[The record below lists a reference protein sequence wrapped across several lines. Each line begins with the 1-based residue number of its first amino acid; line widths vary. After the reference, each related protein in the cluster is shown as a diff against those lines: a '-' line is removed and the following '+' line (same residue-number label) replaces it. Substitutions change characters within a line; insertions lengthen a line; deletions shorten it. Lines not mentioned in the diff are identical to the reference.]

1 MNLQVEIERHS
12 GFCGGVIRAISRA
25 EKFLAEHPGETLYSL
40 GAIVHNEAELRR
52 LGEKGLVTIDKSG
65 LMNIPTPSSETL
77 LIRAHGEPP
86 QTYSLA
92 SKLGMT
98 VIDCTCPVVLKL
110 QKSIREAY
118 ERVKP
123 AGGQIII
130 FGKIGHA
137 EVLGLLGQVGGDA
150 IVIENIGMLRSA
162 LDEGI
167 IRTDC
172 PVEIFSQTTKSPVEY
187 SRICKVLSESL
198 RQFNRPD
205 GEPAEPR
212 LVSSAEPRLVSSA
225 EPRLVSFVEP
235 RLVSFVEPR
244 LVSSV
249 EPSGRAL
256 RQAQRPLRTE
266 TSDGESVYGQASLT
280 VHNTI
285 CSQVA
290 SRHEELAEFA
300 SKHDVIIFVSGASSS
315 NGKVLYDLCKS
326 RNPHT
331 YHISEPSELMPD
343 WFRDEDK
350 VGICGATSTPGWL
363 LEQVAEFI
371 IRF

>member
-92 SKLGMT
+92 SKLGMA
-98 VIDCTCPVVLKL
+98 VIDCTCPVVLRL

-162 LDEGI
+162 LDDGI

-198 RQFNRPD
+198 RQFNRQD
-205 GEPAEPR
+205 GEP
-212 LVSSAEPRLVSSA
+212 VEPRLVSSA

-235 RLVSFVEPR
+235 
-244 LVSSV
+244 
-249 EPSGRAL
+249 SGRSL

-315 NGKVLYDLCKS
+315 NGKVLYVLCKS

-343 WFRDEDK
+343 WFQDEDK